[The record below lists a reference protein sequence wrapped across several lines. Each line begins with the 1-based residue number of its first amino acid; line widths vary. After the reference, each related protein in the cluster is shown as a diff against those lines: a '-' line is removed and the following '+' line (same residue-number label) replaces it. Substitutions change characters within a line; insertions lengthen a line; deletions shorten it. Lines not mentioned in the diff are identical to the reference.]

1 MDILFNPLS
10 LSEDDIEQ
18 LRSVLNVERFT
29 RLLAVALP
37 TLPEQPD
44 DLKSA
49 WELFSIGYAVGSVL
63 VAILITTFPAD
74 IVGLFGPVSVAL
86 YFGVRYWMAKR

>member
-37 TLPEQPD
+37 TLPSPD
-44 DLKSA
+44 
-49 WELFSIGYAVGSVL
+49 ESI
-63 VAILITTFPAD
+63 PAGKPRHAGE
-74 IVGLFGPVSVAL
+74 VGLQAGIGVSESHVQQAP
-86 YFGVRYWMAKR
+86 A